1 MMRSLT
7 ALGIEFAGE
16 EGHGGPIWGKK
27 GMSAHRWVSRRVR
40 GWSLESGS
48 RRSFGWSLV
57 DGDAER
63 SAHELAG
70 VSSRRRARCGRGSG
84 ERGRGRAKWTRPLA
98 RGAAVEVMHATE
110 ADKRGQTRRTGDKWR
125 RSSAGGRPRRRGQA
139 RFRRKGARL
148 TEPLH
153 RRLSPKPERIRR
165 WRS

>member
-1 MMRSLT
+1 MRSLT

-16 EGHGGPIWGKK
+16 EGHGEPIWGKK

-70 VSSRRRARCGRGSG
+70 VSSRRRARCGAFLASG
-84 ERGRGRAKWTRPLA
+84 GEEERSGRVHAL
-98 RGAAVEVMHATE
+98 GASPWWSC
-110 ADKRGQTRRTGDKWR
+110 TRRGLTG
-125 RSSAGGRPRRRGQA
+125 
-139 RFRRKGARL
+139 GARNGVRAPIVAVVL
-148 TEPLH
+148 PPVGHVGELQVD
-153 RRLSPKPERIRR
+153 
-165 WRS
+165 

>member
-1 MMRSLT
+1 MRSLT

-27 GMSAHRWVSRRVR
+27 EMSAHRWVSRRVR

-98 RGAAVEVMHATE
+98 RGVAVEVMHATE

-125 RSSAGGRPRRRGQA
+125 RSSAGGRPRRRGQF
-139 RFRRKGARL
+139 RFRRNDAFL

>member
-1 MMRSLT
+1 MRSLT

-16 EGHGGPIWGKK
+16 DGHGGPIWGKK
-27 GMSAHRWVSRRVR
+27 EMSAHRWVSRRVR

-84 ERGRGRAKWTRPLA
+84 EWRRGRAKWTRPLA
-98 RGAAVEVMHATE
+98 RGVAVEVMHATR
-110 ADKRGQTRRTGDKWR
+110 ADRRGQERRTGANCR
-125 RSSAGGRPRRRGQA
+125 RCAAAGRPRRRGPK
-139 RFRRKGARL
+139 RFRQSIGRL
-148 TEPLH
+148 TERLH
-153 RRLSPKPERIRR
+153 R
-165 WRS
+165 

>member
-98 RGAAVEVMHATE
+98 RASPWWSC
-110 ADKRGQTRRTGDKWR
+110 TRRGLT
-125 RSSAGGRPRRRGQA
+125 S
-139 RFRRKGARL
+139 GARNGVRAPNGDGAL
-148 TEPLH
+148 PAVGHVDEVQVDSETAMAD
-153 RRLSPKPERIRR
+153 
-165 WRS
+165 

>member
-1 MMRSLT
+1 MRSLT
-7 ALGIEFAGE
+7 ALGIEFARE

-63 SAHELAG
+63 STHELAG

-98 RGAAVEVMHATE
+98 RGVAVEVMHATE

-125 RSSAGGRPRRRGQA
+125 RSSAGGRPRRQA
-139 RFRRKGARL
+139 QVRFRRNGVCL

>member
-7 ALGIEFAGE
+7 TLGIEFAGE
-16 EGHGGPIWGKK
+16 ESHGGPIWGKK
-27 GMSAHRWVSRRVR
+27 EMSAHRWVSRRVR

-98 RGAAVEVMHATE
+98 RGVAVEVMHATR
-110 ADKRGQTRRTGDKWR
+110 ADRRGQERRTGAKWR
-125 RSSAGGRPRRRGQA
+125 RSAAGGRPRRRDPS
-139 RFRRKGARL
+139 RFRQCIDRL
-148 TEPLH
+148 TERLH
-153 RRLSPKPERIRR
+153 R
-165 WRS
+165 

>member
-1 MMRSLT
+1 MRSLT

-16 EGHGGPIWGKK
+16 EGHGEPIWGKK

-57 DGDAER
+57 DGGAVR

-70 VSSRRRARCGRGSG
+70 VSSRRRARCGRVSG
-84 ERGRGRAKWTRPLA
+84 EGGRGRASGRVHFA
-98 RGAAVEVMHATE
+98 RDVAVEVMHATR
-110 ADKRGQTRRTGDKWR
+110 ADKRGQERRAVDKWR
-125 RSSAGGRPRRRGQA
+125 RSSAGGRPRRRAQA
-139 RFRRKGARL
+139 RFRRKGAGL

>member
-84 ERGRGRAKWTRPLA
+84 ERGRGRAKWTRPRA
-98 RGAAVEVMHATE
+98 RGDAVVVMHATR
-110 ADKRGQTRRTGDKWR
+110 ADKRGQERRTGAKWR
-125 RSSAGGRPRRRGQA
+125 RGAAGGRPRRRAPSG
-139 RFRRKGARL
+139 FREGNGRL
-148 TEPLH
+148 TE
-153 RRLSPKPERIRR
+153 RLGR
-165 WRS
+165 